1 MAKMLDYGRKTCYY
15 SFAFKRSTLLCIY
28 DMKGHT
34 FMDVSEQIK
43 QIKSRMRYLR
53 EVTEQSMT
61 DMAEKLGISER
72 QYDEYENGT
81 SDIPAGIIYNAA
93 AILGADP
100 TELLTGEAPR
110 MADYTVTRKGCGI
123 DVERF
128 PGYSFE
134 ALAYNYIGR
143 NKDPMLVTIDPSD
156 NIPKL
161 VTHGGQEFNYVLE
174 GTVAV
179 MIGDKIIKL
188 NEGDCI
194 YFNPSR
200 PHGQYAVG
208 KRARFLT
215 LIDS

>member
-1 MAKMLDYGRKTCYY
+1 
-15 SFAFKRSTLLCIY
+15 
-28 DMKGHT
+28 
-34 FMDVSEQIK
+34 MDISEQIK
-43 QIKSRMRYLR
+43 QIKNRMRYLR
-53 EVTEQSMT
+53 EVTELSMF
-61 DMAEKLGISER
+61 DMAAKLGISDE
-72 QYDEYENGT
+72 QYNEYENGS
-81 SDIPAGIIYNAA
+81 SDIPAGIIYSAA
-93 AILGADP
+93 AILGVDP

-134 ALAYNYIGR
+134 ALAYNYIER
-143 NKDPMLVTIDPSD
+143 NKDPMLVTIEPSEK
-156 NIPKL
+156 IPEL

-179 MIGDKIIKL
+179 IIGERVIKL

-194 YFNPSR
+194 YFNPSL

-208 KRARFLT
+208 KRSRFLT